1 MKNDTSISS
10 ACAYSNGN
18 ITDPKKDLEGIYFIS
33 LIPTYL
39 VSTYKNVFYLPNICK
54 IENIFII
61 VFIHMVVC
69 TFPFCSLLNISFI
82 CMFYY

>member
-33 LIPTYL
+33 LVPT
-39 VSTYKNVFYLPNICK
+39 
-54 IENIFII
+54 
-61 VFIHMVVC
+61 
-69 TFPFCSLLNISFI
+69 
-82 CMFYY
+82 